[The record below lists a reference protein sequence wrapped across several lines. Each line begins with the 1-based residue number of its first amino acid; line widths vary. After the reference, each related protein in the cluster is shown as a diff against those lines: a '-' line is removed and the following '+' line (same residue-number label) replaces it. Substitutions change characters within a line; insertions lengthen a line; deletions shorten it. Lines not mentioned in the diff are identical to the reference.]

1 MITTASHTCLS
12 LEEMRARLR
21 DRATPEPMSGCWL
34 WDGQPNAQGYGR
46 VTVAR
51 RQVVLAHRFSYE
63 IHVAPVL
70 PDICVLHRC
79 DVRICINPYHLFTG
93 DRGVNA
99 RDMAAKGRQAVQRNP
114 LLRPICPPEKLAR
127 GERHPNSRLTAETV
141 RSIRQR
147 FAAGE
152 TKSALARAYGL
163 AISHLT
169 SIVTGTLWKDA
180 GGPIAERTP

>member
-1 MITTASHTCLS
+1 MTIEGYAL
-12 LEEMRARLR
+12 LPIEELRDRLR

-46 VTVAR
+46 ITIGR

-63 IHVAPVL
+63 IYVHPVER
-70 PDICVLHRC
+70 DVCVLHRC
-79 DVRICINPYHLFTG
+79 DVRICINPRHLFPG

-114 LLRPICPPEKLAR
+114 LLRPICPPEKLRR
-127 GERHPNSRLTAETV
+127 GERHPNSRLTAETI
-141 RSIRQR
+141 RAIRQR

-152 TKSALARAYGL
+152 KKSALARAYGI

-169 SIVTGTLWKDA
+169 SIVTGALWKDA